1 MYHMTAELLNT
12 AFSDQ
17 YFSSKHLLMA
27 FCWAY
32 IVRIEVMIIMIMV
45 MMIMMMMMMT
55 MMTMMMIMMTMMMMI
70 MMMTMIMMM
79 IMMTI
84 SYRQSQSQS
93 QYEYTHIASSPLP
106 LIAIIAAEDMLKA
119 AYMSHTSGSL
129 LRVLVIRTMS
139 SSSDRAMSG
148 SLCVR

>member
-1 MYHMTAELLNT
+1 MTAELLNT

-32 IVRIEVMIIMIMV
+32 IVRIEVMITMIMV
-45 MMIMMMMMMT
+45 TMIMMMMMMT
-55 MMTMMMIMMTMMMMI
+55 MMMMMIIMTMMMMI
-70 MMMTMIMMM
+70 MMMTMKMMM

-93 QYEYTHIASSPLP
+93 QYEYTQIASSPLP